1 MKEIGMAE
9 LKVQKE
15 RSDISLCPGS
25 MTSYEVKVFSVLDI
39 NGHSCLASCTC
50 RQK

>member
-25 MTSYEVKVFSVLDI
+25 MTSYEMKVFSVCGYKWAFL
-39 NGHSCLASCTC
+39 SC
-50 RQK
+50 